1 MAGIHLKAREAAYL
15 RAFAKVALEV
25 SVIRDT
31 IDDQAA
37 EVIGGALSEIGRQLA
52 RDRFEEGFLVEDL
65 FPLIFIPRAYLP
77 VDPERLV
84 RDTFT
89 TLQ

>member
-65 FPLIFIPRAYLP
+65 FPLIFIPRAYLS
-77 VDPERLV
+77 VDPERIV